1 MSFRLK
7 FRNYSRVNSRR
18 STRVICLIA
27 NSSNLKDALEQR
39 FPDIVDQAVVACSSD
54 GKSRGCAFVT
64 VRWQEFV
71 NKDSTGK
78 PEHVVKQFCDS
89 VNSAPILGRPVLSN
103 SLAVNDVPAVQGK
116 GGREGGGRTAC
127 LARRVSSLMER
138 SSASA
143 LRRRSSAFFT
153 TWLVALSCRS
163 ARPLVSLASAAAL
176 NSSPL
181 ASRASCWSAVCWLWR
196 SAAAVSSAV
205 TVASLS
211 ACACVAAAT
220 RASASAWAADAMSSC
235 ILTLLSST
243 VCLASAFSSRS
254 SASAI
259 LWRVKRSRPSM

>member
-89 VNSAPILGRPVLSN
+89 VNSAPILGRPVFI
-103 SLAVNDVPAVQGK
+103 
-116 GGREGGGRTAC
+116 E
-127 LARRVSSLMER
+127 LARSQRRASRSRSPCKCPHEADRAFANSPVSSDGGK
-138 SSASA
+138 
-143 LRRRSSAFFT
+143 
-153 TWLVALSCRS
+153 C
-163 ARPLVSLASAAAL
+163 
-176 NSSPL
+176 
-181 ASRASCWSAVCWLWR
+181 
-196 SAAAVSSAV
+196 
-205 TVASLS
+205 
-211 ACACVAAAT
+211 
-220 RASASAWAADAMSSC
+220 
-235 ILTLLSST
+235 
-243 VCLASAFSSRS
+243 
-254 SASAI
+254 
-259 LWRVKRSRPSM
+259 KRLYGEFGYPV